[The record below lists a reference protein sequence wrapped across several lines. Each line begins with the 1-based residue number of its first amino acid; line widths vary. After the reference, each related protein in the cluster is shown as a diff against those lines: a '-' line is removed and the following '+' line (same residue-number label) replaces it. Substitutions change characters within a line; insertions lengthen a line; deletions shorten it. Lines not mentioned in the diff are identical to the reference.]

1 MRSKTRSG
9 AKKLSEV
16 ARHLIMPSGI
26 VSTAWP
32 SVASQLERMELPLDR
47 WQQGLCQAILAK
59 REDGQYACGVGGAVA
74 SIPRQSGKTYT
85 IGALIFALCMASPGL
100 LVLWSA
106 HRTRTH
112 NETFKTMDSMAN
124 RKAIAPFIENVRKAN
139 GEQEVEF
146 TNGSRIL
153 FGAREAGFGRGFA
166 MVDVVVLDEA
176 QILTEKA
183 MEDMVPA
190 TNAAD
195 NGLVIM
201 VGTPPRPIDP
211 GEVFINRRA
220 EALSG
225 EDEDVLFVE
234 LSADEDA
241 DLDDRKQWAKANP
254 SFPHRTS
261 ETAILRMRK
270 LLGSDDSFRREA
282 LGIWDSTQGSHA
294 FGRGMWEAVE
304 KVGRPRGLELG
315 ALGVA
320 VSIDLEKAAI
330 VGAAETEDEKNLVR
344 PLQHGPNPDAWLV
357 DAVVERQEKHQVP
370 VIIDGKGPA
379 ADFIEPLKDR
389 LGDSLIVVVLQDVMD
404 ACSKIYKSVRSG
416 DFVHSVDGEH
426 DELDIAVRDA
436 VKRDVGDR
444 WAWGRRKSGLDIS
457 PLEAATL
464 AVWGLSSEKAK
475 PFTSAYAETDLIII

>member
-16 ARHLIMPSGI
+16 ARDLIMPSGI
-26 VSTAWP
+26 VSTAWA

-47 WQQGLCQAILAK
+47 WQQGLCQAVLAK
-59 REDGQYACGVGGAVA
+59 REDGLYVCGGGGEAA
-74 SIPRQSGKTYT
+74 SIPRPSGKTYT
-85 IGALIFALCMASPGL
+85 IGALIFALCMTSPGL

-153 FGAREAGFGRGFA
+153 FGAREDGFGRGFA
-166 MVDVVVLDEA
+166 QVDVVVLDEA

-211 GEVFINRRA
+211 GEVFLNRRA

-234 LSADEDA
+234 LSADQDA
-241 DLDDRKQWAKANP
+241 DPDDRKQWAKANP
-254 SFPHRTS
+254 SYPHRTS

-270 LLGSDDSFRREA
+270 MLGSEDSFRREA
-282 LGIWDSTQGSHA
+282 LGIWDSVEGTHA

-304 KVGRPRGLELG
+304 KVGRPNVDLG